1 MQLSFSLLSIFLL
14 IEESLKFSSPN
25 CFACPARRNRNK
37 NLIAS
42 DRPWL
47 EASSFLT
54 SKTKVFREF
63 PKRRRATLPLRKNTR
78 SRSTSRSRREYREMP
93 KQLQS
98 RHSTY
103 HSSDS
108 DISWAMLCMYISQC
122 ARRDGIEHG
131 SIINIFL
138 FIISCLRFDGSSHFI
153 SRSTFAEL
161 HQNGNCANGVSS
173 VGGVI
178 VRMRRSFLSFIDLNR
193 RRQLQ
198 SKAPCSLRLI

>member
-1 MQLSFSLLSIFLL
+1 
-14 IEESLKFSSPN
+14 
-25 CFACPARRNRNK
+25 
-37 NLIAS
+37 
-42 DRPWL
+42 
-47 EASSFLT
+47 
-54 SKTKVFREF
+54 
-63 PKRRRATLPLRKNTR
+63 
-78 SRSTSRSRREYREMP
+78 MP

-103 HSSDS
+103 HSS

-161 HQNGNCANGVSS
+161 HQNGNCANEVSS
-173 VGGVI
+173 VGVI
-178 VRMRRSFLSFIDLNR
+178 VRMRRDFLSFIELNR
-193 RRQLQ
+193 ERQLQ
-198 SKAPCSLRLI
+198 SKAPCSLRLIKIPFTTTSNVLSFSSYSQLTMEVQVVTTSFQ